1 MQMIAREVCVCVC
14 VCVCRHAPVH
24 EVGEFFLGRLLHD
37 GRVGAEE
44 RGEVIAAADLIDRE
58 GGRVGYLYIYI

>member
-1 MQMIAREVCVCVC
+1 M
-14 VCVCRHAPVH
+14 H

-58 GGRVGYLYIYI
+58 VGRVGDLYT